1 MLKFAILHFCY
12 TNTPMSIILHP
23 YSAPCG
29 DVMLGSLDGRLCLC
43 EWLSGKS
50 TDRLHRRLSR
60 ELRTDFANGTS
71 EVIEMAARQLD
82 EYFRGKRREFTVPLL
97 FVGTEFQKK
106 VWDGLMTIPYGTTLS
121 YLELAGRLDIP
132 SAVRAVANA
141 NGANGIS
148 IFAPC
153 HRVIGADHTLTGYA
167 GGLDAKRYL
176 LTLEGVSLS

>member
-1 MLKFAILHFCY
+1 
-12 TNTPMSIILHP
+12 
-23 YSAPCG
+23 
-29 DVMLGSLDGRLCLC
+29 
-43 EWLSGKS
+43 
-50 TDRLHRRLSR
+50 
-60 ELRTDFANGTS
+60 
-71 EVIEMAARQLD
+71 
-82 EYFRGKRREFTVPLL
+82 PLL

-153 HRVIGADHTLTGYA
+153 HRVIGSDHTLTGYA